1 MTGFEPDAQTAELR
15 DRVRA
20 FVDDRVIPA
29 EAVLDRHDDEARAL
43 MLSLQEEA
51 KAAGLWALGLPEEIG
66 GGGLPFMPYVHVNEQ
81 VGRSEHAMVALG
93 THSAQDA
100 TMLQLF
106 GTEEQKERWLR
117 PLVRGD
123 IYPSIGMTEPD
134 RAGSDPTQ
142 VATVAELDGGEWVIT
157 GRKWF
162 ITGASIAAFTT
173 VFCVTDPQAAPHARH
188 SLIIVPTDSAGYSIE
203 RVVPVMGETGGM
215 HCELSLNGVRVP
227 ARNLLGRRGEAFRMA
242 QARLGPGRIY
252 HCMRWLG
259 QAGRAFEL
267 MCARA
272 REREVAGGPLAGKQ
286 LVQAMVADS
295 AAEISAVRLMTLDA
309 AARIDRGDDARTEIS
324 LIKFFGAR
332 VLHDVIDRAIQVHGA
347 LGVSGDTPLEGMYRR
362 ARLARLYDGPDEVHK
377 IAVAR
382 RILSAYRG

>member
-43 MLSLQEEA
+43 MLSLQDEA